1 MTLGTSQHLC
11 MLCKS
16 PDTHRRHW
24 DVRLRLENVSEMLA
38 CEPDNVCMSVWAKEP
53 SPNLLP

>member
-38 CEPDNVCMSVWAKEP
+38 CEPDNVCMSV
-53 SPNLLP
+53 